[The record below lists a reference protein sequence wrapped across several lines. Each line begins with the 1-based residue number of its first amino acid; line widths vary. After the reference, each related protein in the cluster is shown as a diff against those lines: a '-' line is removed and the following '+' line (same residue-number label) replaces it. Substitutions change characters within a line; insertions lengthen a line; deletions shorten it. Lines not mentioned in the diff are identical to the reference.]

1 MFHFQYQQNKVY
13 KEYVDSLHRIPDEI
27 NSLETIPFLPISF
40 FKSHEVTSTT
50 FEPEA
55 IFESSGT
62 TGQQASRHLVRKWKL
77 YEKSFMDCFTSFYG
91 EPHEYCIIGLLPG
104 YLERQ
109 NSSLVAM
116 TDTLI
121 RASHNRFSGF
131 YLDDYKKVYQLIAHN
146 EFMGTKTL
154 LLGVT
159 FALLDF
165 AAQFRLHLK
174 KTTIMETGGM
184 KGRRKEMIREEVHQI
199 LKDSFGVEAIHSE
212 YGMTEL
218 LSQAYSSKNG
228 IFKTP
233 YWMKICI
240 RDPYD
245 PLRTI
250 TAPAGYNSVS
260 GLINVIDLANK
271 YSCSFIATEDI
282 GKLYHNGTFEVLGR
296 SDTSL
301 VRGCNLL
308 VV

>member
-1 MFHFQYQQNKVY
+1 
-13 KEYVDSLHRIPDEI
+13 
-27 NSLETIPFLPISF
+27 
-40 FKSHEVTSTT
+40 
-50 FEPEA
+50 
-55 IFESSGT
+55 
-62 TGQQASRHLVRKWKL
+62 
-77 YEKSFMDCFTSFYG
+77 MDCFTSFYG

-131 YLDDYKKVYQLIAHN
+131 YLDDYKKVYQIIAHN
-146 EFMGTKTL
+146 EFIGTKTL

-174 KTTIMETGGM
+174 KTIIMETGGM

-218 LSQAYSSKNG
+218 LSQAYSSQAG

-245 PLRTI
+245 PLRTV
-250 TAPAGYNSVS
+250 TAPTGYNAVS

-282 GKLYHNGTFEVLGR
+282 GKLHRNGTFEVLGR